1 MNVTTDE
8 RARIRRQRSEQA
20 IQLALQNRWED
31 AANANRQLLQIFPN
45 DTEAWN
51 RLGKALAELGRY
63 DEAREAYART
73 LELDKLNQIARKNL
87 KRLEGLGP
95 GTVTPVAQTVDPS
108 LFIEETG
115 KSGQSPL
122 LGADPEV
129 LRLMAP
135 GEKVV
140 LTPNGGTLGVAT
152 ASGESLGQ
160 IEPRIAL
167 RLVRLMEGGNQY
179 EAVIT
184 SLESGGRVL
193 IRESFQHPSQLGR
206 LSFPAPGPEG
216 FRAHTRDSL
225 LRYGLEDED
234 DHGDDGG
241 DDWGDGNEDGG
252 LDERSPRE
260 VSFFDVA
267 EAEADGG
274 DDLDEE

>member
-1 MNVTTDE
+1 MNITTDE

-31 AANANRQLLQIFPN
+31 AANANRQLLQLFPN

-51 RLGKALAELGRY
+51 RLGKALGELGRY

-95 GTVTPVAQTVDPS
+95 GTATPVAQTVDPS
-108 LFIEETG
+108 LFIEATG

-122 LGADPEV
+122 VGADPEV

-140 LTPNGGTLGVAT
+140 LAPNSGTLAVAT

-160 IEPRIAL
+160 VEPRIGL
-167 RLVRLMEGGNQY
+167 RLLRLIEGGNQY

-184 SLESGGRVL
+184 SLEGGGRLL
-193 IRESFQHPSQLGR
+193 IRETYQHPAQIGR
-206 LSFPAPGPEG
+206 LSFPPPGPEG

-225 LRYGLEDED
+225 LRYGNDED
-234 DHGDDGG
+234 DDRGEEPSDEWTDTHDDAGLDERAPRETFFESESDGG
-241 DDWGDGNEDGG
+241 DDEG
-252 LDERSPRE
+252 
-260 VSFFDVA
+260 
-267 EAEADGG
+267 
-274 DDLDEE
+274 DEE